1 MIANFQDQISNFP
14 ISPLFH
20 IHLLVNRFG
29 EFDESKFVYTEY
41 GEYRKL
47 VKGSY
52 TLTLQETSDVKRK
65 FSMLFLRQYNKTCIN
80 CVYWIWRIQKTCKEK
95 LHFNSC
101 KRLLML
107 EEVFNV
113 VLATVQQ
120 NLLLQLPY
128 SHKS

>member
-1 MIANFQDQISNFP
+1 MNATCTYKIFLSLIANFQDQISNSP

-52 TLTLQETSDVKRK
+52 TLTLQETSG
-65 FSMLFLRQYNKTCIN
+65 MLKGSFPC
-80 CVYWIWRIQKTCKEK
+80 C
-95 LHFNSC
+95 SC
-101 KRLLML
+101 DSTTKP
-107 EEVFNV
+107 
-113 VLATVQQ
+113 A
-120 NLLLQLPY
+120 
-128 SHKS
+128 